1 MTAAS
6 SSAPGG
12 ITAAEVAAEALLL
25 CGSERCSCA
34 RHASLC
40 YCYGNELEKAVVCA
54 ASGAPS
60 VPLAPSQ

>member
-12 ITAAEVAAEALLL
+12 ITAAEVAAAAVL
-25 CGSERCSCA
+25 CGSERCFCV
-34 RHASLC
+34 RHASLW
-40 YCYGNELEKAVVCA
+40 YCYGNEVENALVVCA

-60 VPLAPSQ
+60 VLLAPSQ